1 MNSFQSPKAKSEF
14 NNQNIKQKKKNMPVS
29 INSNPKPGQF
39 LFGSKISKIATSY
52 KDNGEKIQ
60 KAEKS
65 KKMKKGGKTQINVQ
79 MNNYLS
85 INSKLSQLSNGSILT
100 KNSSKIA
107 SSRVVPAKNHSTSI
121 FTKVNFL
128 SKNKINK
135 NNEQLINRYNSNN
148 EKRKNSSTSNNKNI
162 KKKNIKRQKSILI
175 ATTVVCCVSVVLND
189 MMLKIPG

>member
-29 INSNPKPGQF
+29 INSNPKPGHF

-60 KAEKS
+60 KAEKL

-135 NNEQLINRYNSNN
+135 
-148 EKRKNSSTSNNKNI
+148 
-162 KKKNIKRQKSILI
+162 KSYTI
-175 ATTVVCCVSVVLND
+175 
-189 MMLKIPG
+189 

>member
-1 MNSFQSPKAKSEF
+1 
-14 NNQNIKQKKKNMPVS
+14 
-29 INSNPKPGQF
+29 
-39 LFGSKISKIATSY
+39 
-52 KDNGEKIQ
+52 
-60 KAEKS
+60 
-65 KKMKKGGKTQINVQ
+65 MKKGGKTQINVQ

-121 FTKVNFL
+121 FSKVNFL

-162 KKKNIKRQKSILI
+162 KKKI
-175 ATTVVCCVSVVLND
+175 
-189 MMLKIPG
+189 